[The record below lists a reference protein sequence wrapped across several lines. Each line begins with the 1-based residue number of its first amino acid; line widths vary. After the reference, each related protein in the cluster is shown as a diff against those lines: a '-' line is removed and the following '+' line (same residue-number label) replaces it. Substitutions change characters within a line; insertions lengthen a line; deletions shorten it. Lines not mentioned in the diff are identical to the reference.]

1 MVGSL
6 PAAIGGREMQR
17 REKVKGVRQ
26 NVEDGQQR
34 DDVEGAA
41 DVEVEWVDTGEKCLN
56 EVEGNSNWGTAL
68 VAQNTASILES
79 PTDGDCINEKEHVS
93 ETIMMEK
100 EVAEKKE
107 EYTMDVEEEK
117 HQENLIPSSVGP
129 YISKAMGTPEKIVG
143 KKDETGIHEKW
154 DGAKEDLTKGNE
166 ITSSSSQAVL
176 QEPTKIVERKRQAR
190 WMLSSTSQNAEE
202 TVDHS
207 KEDDPVEDI
216 VVMDYAQPHRKPP
229 IHN

>member
-1 MVGSL
+1 MMLCSL
-6 PAAIGGREMQR
+6 FTSCLSNELQ
-17 REKVKGVRQ
+17 KV
-26 NVEDGQQR
+26 E
-34 DDVEGAA
+34 
-41 DVEVEWVDTGEKCLN
+41 
-56 EVEGNSNWGTAL
+56 
-68 VAQNTASILES
+68 
-79 PTDGDCINEKEHVS
+79 P
-93 ETIMMEK
+93 MEK
-100 EVAEKKE
+100 KLMDNIRQYQVPLQKYMAMMDLE
-107 EYTMDVEEEK
+107 DVEEEK

-129 YISKAMGTPEKIVG
+129 YISKAMGTREKIVG

-154 DGAKEDLTKGNE
+154 DGAKEDITKGNE

-207 KEDDPVEDI
+207 KEDDPVKDI

>member
-1 MVGSL
+1 MSSL
-6 PAAIGGREMQR
+6 LVYVFI
-17 REKVKGVRQ
+17 
-26 NVEDGQQR
+26 
-34 DDVEGAA
+34 
-41 DVEVEWVDTGEKCLN
+41 CLSFHACDARHL
-56 EVEGNSNWGTAL
+56 GFTHKQTSHGFHI
-68 VAQNTASILES
+68 SS
-79 PTDGDCINEKEHVS
+79 K
-93 ETIMMEK
+93 
-100 EVAEKKE
+100 
-107 EYTMDVEEEK
+107 DVEEEK

-129 YISKAMGTPEKIVG
+129 YISKAMGTREKIVG

-176 QEPTKIVERKRQAR
+176 QEPTKIVEWKRQAR